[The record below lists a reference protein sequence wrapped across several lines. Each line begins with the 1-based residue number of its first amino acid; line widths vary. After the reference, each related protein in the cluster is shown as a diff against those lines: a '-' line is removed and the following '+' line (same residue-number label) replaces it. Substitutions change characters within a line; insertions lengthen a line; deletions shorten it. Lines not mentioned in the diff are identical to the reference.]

1 MTSAPLR
8 PCGPFCARHPLPEAG
23 TRAPAAFSWAH
34 NSLRNAQALC
44 TPQRTAQNSA
54 PAVVGP
60 HPTVLPLRRFSGP
73 TAAHLFIYSHH
84 PLGIPLPHPCSC
96 ARACVRACAWL
107 RGGPLLVLPRS
118 TGAGHGR
125 VPATGSMIGEGSGR
139 IRLDGPLLRER
150 WLFPS
155 PGRMFIPCLMA
166 SVYSRSPGICSFHL
180 LKLYIAVSSA
190 TCKSAV
196 CSVAFA
202 LALPFTATLHRV
214 QPSLYCIVAA
224 P

>member
-1 MTSAPLR
+1 MHRHCAPLR
-8 PCGPFCARHPLPEAG
+8 EQRRTAHPPWWGRTLPFCPCAVSL
-23 TRAPAAFSWAH
+23 APPPPI
-34 NSLRNAQALC
+34 C
-44 TPQRTAQNSA
+44 
-54 PAVVGP
+54 
-60 HPTVLPLRRFSGP
+60 
-73 TAAHLFIYSHH
+73 LFIVITLWAFRYR
-84 PLGIPLPHPCSC
+84 IR
-96 ARACVRACAWL
+96 AAVRVRACVRACAWL

>member
-96 ARACVRACAWL
+96 ARACVRACVCVVAWWASVSAAQINWS
-107 RGGPLLVLPRS
+107 RAWE
-118 TGAGHGR
+118 GAGNWQHDRRGQWTDQVGR
-125 VPATGSMIGEGSGR
+125 P
-139 IRLDGPLLRER
+139 P
-150 WLFPS
+150 
-155 PGRMFIPCLMA
+155 
-166 SVYSRSPGICSFHL
+166 
-180 LKLYIAVSSA
+180 
-190 TCKSAV
+190 
-196 CSVAFA
+196 VA
-202 LALPFTATLHRV
+202 
-214 QPSLYCIVAA
+214 
-224 P
+224 